1 LRAADYERF
10 TGSKVKL
17 KTRNPIN
24 GNQHFEGRLSKF
36 HDGRLTLEMGASR
49 KKARP
54 HDPAPQTLEIEL
66 ANVEQ
71 ANLVPEI

>member
-1 LRAADYERF
+1 
-10 TGSKVKL
+10 
-17 KTRNPIN
+17 
-24 GNQHFEGRLSKF
+24 
-36 HDGRLTLEMGASR
+36 LTLEMGASR